1 MEMKL
6 LERHNIDWALLPIG
20 GHYTMDVDDAII
32 AAEFVNCK
40 NVMGIHYD
48 SFPPIKINHE
58 EAVKKFNEADVYL
71 ALPKIGESIEI

>member
-1 MEMKL
+1 
-6 LERHNIDWALLPIG
+6 
-20 GHYTMDVDDAII
+20 MDVDDAII